1 MKLYKVEITAYP
13 AGSMIADDNDF
24 TGDFM
29 SPDPQWAPSG
39 WLENEVQREEW
50 LSRHGDTRFFW
61 PSTARLYQSR
71 SGARDRAAL
80 IEAYGAT
87 AVVIESEEIVWLT
100 PEVRRAR
107 RIDALEGEL
116 ATLRATQD
124 HDDEDIW

>member
-13 AGSMIADDNDF
+13 SGSMIEDDNDF

-29 SPDPQWAPSG
+29 HPDPAWTPEG
-39 WLENEVQREEW
+39 WLDNDLAREQWVE
-50 LSRHGDTRFFW
+50 RHGDTRFFW
-61 PSTARLYQSR
+61 PSTNRLYQSR

-87 AVVIESEEIVWLT
+87 AVVIESEPIVWLT

-107 RIDALEGEL
+107 RIEALEAEL
-116 ATLRATQD
+116 RDLRGA
-124 HDDEDIW
+124 HVEAAWIYA